1 MAWKQPQR
9 LPMPSII
16 NSPCSPSSQTLRAVA
31 GFGIVPQHTSATDR
45 RCTKPTNEHR
55 LIIDSLS
62 GTGSAILL
70 SGASGSGKSS
80 LLRGIEQA
88 LRSSGRPIHVVSP
101 ASSDSP
107 NDHRSIIDLL
117 VGPLESRLDTLAHAG
132 LAEPRLWALPPSRL
146 SVGERA
152 RFGLA
157 QTMSQIIHQTAPTTK
172 TKTKTKTKLGD
183 VILADEFATPL
194 DRLNAQA
201 LCAVSRRWS
210 RRLGVTLIAA
220 GAHEDLESF
229 LEPEHV
235 FDCNTNT
242 IRRSCAP
249 AKIAITIEPGTASDY
264 HALAHLH
271 YLAGPPATMTRI
283 VRAMRT
289 CPISRRPVLAGALV
303 VSMPT
308 LNSAWRKRAWPG
320 IFNSPDRRH
329 NAKMINTHLRCLS
342 RVIVDPRSRGLGIAS
357 MLVRHY
363 LSNPDTAAT
372 EAIASMGSACPFFER
387 AGMTPYRLYPNL
399 DDLRLLD
406 ALDAQGLQPD
416 DLIDRSIKP
425 GGLLAKELTRWAKSR
440 HLVGAGV
447 PESETIQSIAPI
459 AACRLL
465 AKPRAYAHVATEHFD
480 KDE

>member
-16 NSPCSPSSQTLRAVA
+16 ESPCSPSPQTLRAVA

-45 RCTKPTNEHR
+45 RCTNPTKEHR
-55 LIIDSLS
+55 SIIDSASRS
-62 GTGSAILL
+62 GSIILL

-80 LLRGIEQA
+80 LLRGIERT
-88 LRSSGRPIHVVSP
+88 LRVSGRRVHVV
-101 ASSDSP
+101 ATDSSSIADE
-107 NDHRSIIDLL
+107 HRSIIDLL
-117 VGPLESRLDTLAHAG
+117 VGPLAGRLDTLAHAG

-152 RFGLA
+152 RFDLA
-157 QTMSQIIHQTAPTTK
+157 RAMHQIMPKAK
-172 TKTKTKTKLGD
+172 AGD
-183 VILADEFATPL
+183 VLLADEFATPL

-210 RRLGVTLIAA
+210 RQLGVTLIAA

-229 LEPEHV
+229 LEPDHI
-235 FDCNTNT
+235 FDCNTQT
-242 IRRSCAP
+242 IRRSGAR
-249 AKIAITIEPGTASDY
+249 AKITITIEPGTAADY
-264 HALAHLH
+264 RALAHLH

-320 IFNSPDRRH
+320 IFNTPDRRH
-329 NAKMINTHLRCLS
+329 NAMVINTHLRCLS

-387 AGMTPYRLYPNL
+387 AGMTSYRLHPNL

-406 ALDAQGLQPD
+406 ALDAEGLDPI
-416 DLIDRSIKP
+416 DLIQRPIEP
-425 GGLLAKELTRWAKSR
+425 LGLLAKELGRWAKSR

-447 PESETIQSIAPI
+447 PEPETIQSIAPI

-465 AKPRAYAHVATEHFD
+465 AKPRAYAHVINQELD